1 MKTSITPLVTS
12 QVDLTRSL
20 SLPFR
25 VILVVRI
32 FIHGRVRIRMVMVMM
47 VVMVMVMIEIDR
59 PAVSVHLVEQGGPP
73 GGVVL

>member
-1 MKTSITPLVTS
+1 
-12 QVDLTRSL
+12 
-20 SLPFR
+20 
-25 VILVVRI
+25 
-32 FIHGRVRIRMVMVMM
+32 MVMVMM